1 MEETRPAYDYTELR
15 TPVPETGDSSS
26 VDFSVRPIDI
36 SLVLPVYDEVENIRG
51 SYDGFRQVLD
61 SLRLRWEMIFVNDG
75 SQDGSRD
82 VLEEI
87 AHTDHRV
94 RVVNH
99 RRNFGKSAAQASGFS
114 FAKGIWV
121 ATADADLQQ
130 DPADLAVLMYK
141 AQEGYELVN
150 GTMVFRDDPLSKRL
164 PSRLFNAFTGRI
176 LGTDIRDLN
185 SAVKVFRHDIAK
197 EFIKYGYG
205 EFHRYFTAIA
215 VLNGYSV
222 GEVRIEGKP
231 RVAGKSKFGIERY
244 MRGFLDFLNIM
255 FFHGYME
262 RPLHFF
268 GGMAITTWV
277 ASFLMVLYMA
287 SGWITGGASLFSTP
301 LSGVAALFFI
311 AGIQLFGIGLI
322 GSMVR
327 NLSGGDN
334 INSRIASLVG
344 IDRRRNVDW
353 RSARTDNGLGRQY
366 DPGAVAFND
375 PKNAPQSGSTWR
387 ATR

>member
-1 MEETRPAYDYTELR
+1 M
-15 TPVPETGDSSS
+15 GDSSPI
-26 VDFSVRPIDI
+26 DFSVRPIDL
-36 SLVLPVYDEVENIRG
+36 SLVLPVYDEVENVRNC
-51 SYDGFRQVLD
+51 YDGFRQVLD

-75 SQDGSRD
+75 SKDGSQGI
-82 VLEEI
+82 LEEI
-87 AHTDHRV
+87 AHADHRV

-99 RRNFGKSAAQASGFS
+99 RRNFGKSASQASGFS

-141 AQEGYELVN
+141 AQEGFELVN
-150 GTMVFRDDPLSKRL
+150 GTMVFRDDPLSKRV
-164 PSRLFNAFTGRI
+164 PSRIFNAFMGRI
-176 LGTDIRDLN
+176 LGTEIRDLN
-185 SAVKVFRHDIAK
+185 SAVKVFRHDLAM

-222 GEVRIEGKP
+222 GEVRIKGKP

-277 ASFLMVLYMA
+277 ASFIMVLYMA
-287 SGWITGGASLFSTP
+287 TDWMTGGPAMLTTP
-301 LSGVAALFFI
+301 LAGVAALFFV
-311 AGIQLFGIGLI
+311 AGVQLFGIGLI

-327 NLSGGDN
+327 NLSGGNN
-334 INSRIASLVG
+334 INGRITSLVG

-353 RSARTDNGLGRQY
+353 RNARADTGLGRGFE
-366 DPGAVAFND
+366 PGASVVDD
-375 PKNAPQSGSTWR
+375 PDARVKQGLFDRQHKADV
-387 ATR
+387 